1 MRRQHLVLVGM
12 MGSGKTT
19 VGRRV
24 AARLGRRLRD
34 SDAEVEARTGR
45 TVREIF
51 ESDGEAAFR
60 VEEARALAE
69 ALDDP
74 EPAVVAAA
82 GGVVLDAGNRER
94 LRAGGTVIWLDAR
107 PEDLAR
113 RVSTGGH
120 RPLLGDDPLA
130 ALRRLD
136 GERRRFY
143 EEVADHVV
151 QVGGRSAEAVVA
163 DVLALPSC
171 AERRSDQTS
180 TARCLGDE
188 VAETTGPSE
197 AG

>member
-1 MRRQHLVLVGM
+1 MTTGHLVLVGM

-51 ESDGEAAFR
+51 ETDGEPAFR
-60 VEEARALAE
+60 AEEARALAE

-74 EPAVVAAA
+74 EPTLVAAA
-82 GGVVLDAGNRER
+82 GGVVLDPANRAR
-94 LRAGGTVIWLDAR
+94 LRSAGTVVWLDAS

-113 RVSTGGH
+113 RVGSRNH
-120 RPLLGDDPLA
+120 RPLLGNDPLA

-136 GERRRFY
+136 RERRPLY

-151 QVGGRSAEAVVA
+151 PVGRRPIDDVVD
-163 DVLALPSC
+163 DVLAVV
-171 AERRSDQTS
+171 
-180 TARCLGDE
+180 G
-188 VAETTGPSE
+188 VAT
-197 AG
+197 

>member
-1 MRRQHLVLVGM
+1 VAEHRHLVLVGM

-60 VEEARALAE
+60 AEEARALAD
-69 ALDDP
+69 ALGDP

-82 GGVVLDAGNRER
+82 GGVVLDPRNRAR
-94 LRAGGTVIWLDAR
+94 LKEGGTVVWLDAR
-107 PEDLAR
+107 PEALAR
-113 RVSTGGH
+113 RVSSGGH
-120 RPLLGDDPLA
+120 RPLLGEDPLA

-136 GERRRFY
+136 AERRPLY
-143 EEVADHVV
+143 AEVADHVV
-151 QVGGRSAEAVVA
+151 AVEDRRLDDVVA
-163 DVLALPSC
+163 DVLAVVGAP
-171 AERRSDQTS
+171 A
-180 TARCLGDE
+180 
-188 VAETTGPSE
+188 
-197 AG
+197 

>member
-1 MRRQHLVLVGM
+1 VPEASHLVLVGM

-34 SDAEVEARTGR
+34 SDDEVEARTGR

-60 VEEARALAE
+60 AEEARALAE
-69 ALDDP
+69 ALADP
-74 EPAVVAAA
+74 EPVVVAAA
-82 GGVVLDAGNRER
+82 GGVVLDPDNRER
-94 LRAGGTVIWLDAR
+94 LRAAGTVVWLDGR

-113 RVSTGGH
+113 RVTSGGH

-130 ALRRLD
+130 TLRRLD
-136 GERRRFY
+136 RERRPLY

-151 QVGGRSAEAVVA
+151 PVGDRPLDDVVA
-163 DVLALPSC
+163 DVLAVVGAS
-171 AERRSDQTS
+171 A
-180 TARCLGDE
+180 
-188 VAETTGPSE
+188 
-197 AG
+197 

>member
-1 MRRQHLVLVGM
+1 M

-34 SDAEVEARTGR
+34 SDTEVEARTGR

-60 VEEARALAE
+60 VEEARALAA
-69 ALDDP
+69 ALADP
-74 EPAVVAAA
+74 EPVVVAAA
-82 GGVVLDAGNRER
+82 GGVVLDPANRDR
-94 LRAGGTVIWLDAR
+94 LRAAGTVVWLDAG

-113 RVSTGGH
+113 RVGSRAH

-130 ALRRLD
+130 ALQRLD
-136 GERRRFY
+136 GERRPLY

-151 QVGGRSAEAVVA
+151 RVGRRPVDDVVA
-163 DVLALPSC
+163 DVLAVVGAP
-171 AERRSDQTS
+171 A
-180 TARCLGDE
+180 
-188 VAETTGPSE
+188 
-197 AG
+197 

>member
-1 MRRQHLVLVGM
+1 M

-24 AARLGRRLRD
+24 AARLGRPLRD
-34 SDAEVEARTGR
+34 SDQEVEARTGR

-60 VEEARALAE
+60 VEEARALGD

-82 GGVVLDAGNRER
+82 GGVVLDPGNRER
-94 LRAGGTVIWLDAR
+94 LRGAGTVVWLDGR

-113 RVSTGGH
+113 RVSSGGH

-136 GERRRFY
+136 RERRPLYR
-143 EEVADHVV
+143 EVADHVV
-151 QVGGRSAEAVVA
+151 PVGKRPLDDVVS
-163 DVLALPSC
+163 DVL
-171 AERRSDQTS
+171 
-180 TARCLGDE
+180 
-188 VAETTGPSE
+188 VAVG
-197 AG
+197 AQV

>member
-1 MRRQHLVLVGM
+1 MTDEHLVLVGM

-51 ESDGEAAFR
+51 ETDGEAAFR
-60 VEEARALAE
+60 AEEARALTA

-82 GGVVLDAGNRER
+82 GGVVLDPANRAR
-94 LRAGGTVIWLDAR
+94 LRAAGMVVWLDAA
-107 PEDLAR
+107 PEELAR
-113 RVSTGGH
+113 RVRSRNH
-120 RPLLGDDPLA
+120 RPLLGNDPLA

-136 GERRRFY
+136 GERRPLY

-151 QVGGRSAEAVVA
+151 PVGRRPLDAVVA
-163 DVLALPSC
+163 DVLSLVGVP
-171 AERRSDQTS
+171 R
-180 TARCLGDE
+180 
-188 VAETTGPSE
+188 
-197 AG
+197 

>member
-1 MRRQHLVLVGM
+1 MADRSHLVLVGM

-51 ESDGEAAFR
+51 ETDGEPAFR
-60 VEEARALAE
+60 AEEARALAE

-82 GGVVLDAGNRER
+82 GGVVLDPANRDR
-94 LRAGGTVIWLDAR
+94 LRAGGTVVWLEAS

-113 RVSTGGH
+113 RVGSRNH
-120 RPLLGDDPLA
+120 RPLLGDDPLV

-136 GERRRFY
+136 GERRALY

-151 QVGGRSAEAVVA
+151 PVGRRPVEDVVA
-163 DVLALPSC
+163 DVLALVGV
-171 AERRSDQTS
+171 RT
-180 TARCLGDE
+180 
-188 VAETTGPSE
+188 
-197 AG
+197 